1 MPIEH
6 PIFKEIDNQ
15 DENME
20 FLRPGS
26 LIKKEEFFRL
36 ISQAL
41 REHGYK

>member
-6 PIFKEIDNQ
+6 PIFKET
-15 DENME
+15 DEKDSNIE
-20 FLRPGS
+20 YLRPGS

-41 REHGYK
+41 RENGYK

>member
-6 PIFKEIDNQ
+6 PVFKEDK
-15 DENME
+15 DVNME

-26 LIKKEEFFRL
+26 LIKKDEFFRL

-41 REHGYK
+41 RENGYE